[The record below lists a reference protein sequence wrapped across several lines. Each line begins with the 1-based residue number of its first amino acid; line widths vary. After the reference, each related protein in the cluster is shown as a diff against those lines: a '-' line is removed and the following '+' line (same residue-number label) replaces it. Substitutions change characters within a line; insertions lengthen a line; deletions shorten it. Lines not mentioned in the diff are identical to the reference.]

1 METVTKV
8 LDDTEDSV
16 GIASTNRDITERKRE
31 AEEASRMVT
40 VVRDSNDAITIQD
53 VLGRITA
60 WNHGAELMYGY
71 NEEEALTMDMGR
83 LTAPGKVEEQKD
95 FTRRLLA
102 GETITSLETQRVT
115 KDGRI
120 LDVWL
125 TVTKLADDAGKV
137 IGIASTERDIT
148 ERKRE
153 AEEAS
158 RMVTVVRDS
167 NDAITIQDVLGKITA
182 WNHGAELMY
191 GYSEEEALKIDMGRL
206 TAPGKVEE
214 QKDFTRR
221 LLAGET
227 ITSLETQRVTK
238 DGRILDVWL
247 TVTKLVDDAGKV
259 IGIASTERDITER
272 KKTENALR
280 ESEEKYRIF
289 FEGSHYAIMSIE
301 PPSWRFTA
309 GNPATL
315 KMFGTKNEE
324 EFVSCEPWQ
333 LSPERQ
339 PDGRA
344 SEEKAKEMIEKAVR
358 EGSNF
363 FEWTHRR
370 ITGEEF
376 SATVLL
382 SRIEHNGRVFVQ
394 ATVGDISD
402 RKRTEEMLRL
412 SKEQLE
418 VYTAALEETNKSLD
432 VSQHLAEAGTKAKSQ
447 FLAAMSHE
455 IRTPLNAIIGMT
467 GLLLD
472 TTQDAEQTD
481 CAETIRM
488 SGEILLALI
497 NDILDFS
504 KIEAGRMDLESQ
516 PFDVMRCIEESLD
529 LVNPSALEKSLEMG
543 CQIEGELPRCFI
555 GDAGRLRQIL
565 VNLLSNA
572 VKFTENGNI
581 VVSLGGQR
589 LGISHPD
596 RSEGS
601 GLNAEE
607 IPRSHLYELHFAVR
621 DTGLG
626 IPADCQERLF
636 HSFSQVDASTSRRF
650 GGTGLGLAISQR
662 LSELMGGRMWVEST
676 GVPGEGATFHFTI
689 QVAKA
694 SDQNLS
700 DQRKTESEAKLTY
713 RTPNESQNEQDTDRR
728 RHLRVLLA
736 EDNPINQ
743 KVATRM
749 LAKLG
754 YRSDVVGNGLEVLQS
769 LQNIHYDVIL
779 MDCQMPELDG
789 YEATRQIRF
798 REQEEHRKPVH
809 IIAMTAHAMQGDRE
823 LCLAAGMDDY
833 LPKPVRTNE
842 LQQAL
847 ERVHVM
853 EIAPEQTPDLA
864 AAANSTARDVLP

>member
-1 METVTKV
+1 
-8 LDDTEDSV
+8 
-16 GIASTNRDITERKRE
+16 
-31 AEEASRMVT
+31 
-40 VVRDSNDAITIQD
+40 
-53 VLGRITA
+53 
-60 WNHGAELMYGY
+60 
-71 NEEEALTMDMGR
+71 
-83 LTAPGKVEEQKD
+83 
-95 FTRRLLA
+95 
-102 GETITSLETQRVT
+102 
-115 KDGRI
+115 
-120 LDVWL
+120 
-125 TVTKLADDAGKV
+125 
-137 IGIASTERDIT
+137 
-148 ERKRE
+148 
-153 AEEAS
+153 
-158 RMVTVVRDS
+158 
-167 NDAITIQDVLGKITA
+167 
-182 WNHGAELMY
+182 
-191 GYSEEEALKIDMGRL
+191 
-206 TAPGKVEE
+206 
-214 QKDFTRR
+214 
-221 LLAGET
+221 
-227 ITSLETQRVTK
+227 
-238 DGRILDVWL
+238 
-247 TVTKLVDDAGKV
+247 
-259 IGIASTERDITER
+259 
-272 KKTENALR
+272 
-280 ESEEKYRIF
+280 
-289 FEGSHYAIMSIE
+289 MSIE

-581 VVSLGGQR
+581 VFSLGGQR

>member
-1 METVTKV
+1 
-8 LDDTEDSV
+8 
-16 GIASTNRDITERKRE
+16 
-31 AEEASRMVT
+31 
-40 VVRDSNDAITIQD
+40 
-53 VLGRITA
+53 
-60 WNHGAELMYGY
+60 
-71 NEEEALTMDMGR
+71 
-83 LTAPGKVEEQKD
+83 
-95 FTRRLLA
+95 
-102 GETITSLETQRVT
+102 
-115 KDGRI
+115 
-120 LDVWL
+120 
-125 TVTKLADDAGKV
+125 
-137 IGIASTERDIT
+137 
-148 ERKRE
+148 
-153 AEEAS
+153 
-158 RMVTVVRDS
+158 
-167 NDAITIQDVLGKITA
+167 
-182 WNHGAELMY
+182 
-191 GYSEEEALKIDMGRL
+191 
-206 TAPGKVEE
+206 
-214 QKDFTRR
+214 
-221 LLAGET
+221 
-227 ITSLETQRVTK
+227 
-238 DGRILDVWL
+238 
-247 TVTKLVDDAGKV
+247 
-259 IGIASTERDITER
+259 
-272 KKTENALR
+272 
-280 ESEEKYRIF
+280 
-289 FEGSHYAIMSIE
+289 
-301 PPSWRFTA
+301 
-309 GNPATL
+309 
-315 KMFGTKNEE
+315 
-324 EFVSCEPWQ
+324 
-333 LSPERQ
+333 
-339 PDGRA
+339 
-344 SEEKAKEMIEKAVR
+344 
-358 EGSNF
+358 
-363 FEWTHRR
+363 
-370 ITGEEF
+370 
-376 SATVLL
+376 
-382 SRIEHNGRVFVQ
+382 VFVQ